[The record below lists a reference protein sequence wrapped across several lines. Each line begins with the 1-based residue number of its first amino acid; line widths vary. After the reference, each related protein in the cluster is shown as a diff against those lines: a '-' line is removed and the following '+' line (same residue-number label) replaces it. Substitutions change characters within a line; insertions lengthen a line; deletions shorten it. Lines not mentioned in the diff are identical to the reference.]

1 MLRVESPH
9 TDELNSQRPFSS
21 PASYKGLT
29 SNSLDTIRVFILLAI
44 TIWVAHFW
52 HSAGF
57 GLYADDYINVSQALA
72 SSSRVWSYVKKAVLT
87 FEYGRPVGYAFLG
100 LFSFLGSKL
109 GGLRGIYWILYI
121 IVTLNSC
128 LFYTLLKRLSPYPGF
143 ALIGA
148 LAFSLFPAD
157 ATHAFLTHLEVYPS
171 LTFLLIAFH
180 CYLSA
185 GIKLSYLVILG
196 TLLSYETAFPVFLAA
211 PLLKGKWGSSLIREL
226 IRHGSIL
233 GAMFVGVAVLHMT
246 SGDIRL
252 AKLGVLATLQMSFLQ
267 MILGPVTSMA
277 MFVYRPFTTL
287 RSMTHEPAV
296 FLPLCVAGLAWGLL
310 RVNLGP
316 VSTVKD
322 TAPTGRTTNCFRHL
336 SELASLGLVMLILA
350 YPLVLTLPATSID
363 GRGSRV
369 HIAAAVGASV
379 LCSCACLAILSV
391 AGRFGKKKLATV
403 GLTFYFGLLVGFGL
417 TVQED
422 YRLSWQYQR
431 AFWTD
436 LVRLC
441 PDIDNETVILVEPT
455 GLLNTRMDAFNWATS
470 FGLQQIYQF
479 FPNYEYFDRLRRK
492 PQVHILLPGWQE
504 KIVSNGQSFELN
516 DLTTLSLSII
526 YGSVK
531 SSNVIFLEAHDGRLT
546 RRTEPLIIDGQ
557 EFPLKQVASS
567 RDQPLKKGHLY
578 PYLIR
583 SSNEQPVRYLK

>member
-1 MLRVESPH
+1 MLRVESLH
-9 TDELNSQRPFSS
+9 TDDRSSQRAFFSL
-21 PASYKGLT
+21 ASYKGPA
-29 SNSLDTIRVFILLAI
+29 SNSPDTIRAFILLAI

-52 HSAGF
+52 HSADF

-72 SSSRVWSYVKKAVLT
+72 SGSRVWSYVKKAALT
-87 FEYGRPVGYAFLG
+87 FEFGRPIGYALLG
-100 LFSFLGSKL
+100 AFSFIGVKL
-109 GGLRGIYWILYI
+109 DGLRGIYWILYI
-121 IVTLNSC
+121 IVTANSC
-128 LFYTLLKRLSPYPGF
+128 LFYALLKRLSPDPGF
-143 ALIGA
+143 ALLGA

-180 CYLSA
+180 CYLSERK
-185 GIKLSYLVILG
+185 KLSYLIILG
-196 TLLSYETAFPVFLAA
+196 TLLSYETVFPVFLAA
-211 PLLKGKWGSSLIREL
+211 PLLIRTWDSKLIREL
-226 IRHGSIL
+226 LCHALVL
-233 GAMFVGVAVLHMT
+233 GAMFVCVAVLHIV
-246 SGDIRL
+246 SGDMRL
-252 AKLGVLATLQMSFLQ
+252 TNRDFLPIFKMALFQ
-267 MILGPVTSMA
+267 MISGPITSMA
-277 MFVYRPFTTL
+277 MFFYRPFTTL
-287 RSMTHEPAV
+287 RSMKDEPAV
-296 FLPLCVAGLAWGLL
+296 FVPLCVAALAWALL
-310 RVNLGP
+310 GVNLGP
-316 VSTVKD
+316 VSTIKD

-336 SELASLGLVMLILA
+336 SELALLGLVMLILA

-403 GLTFYFGLLVGFGL
+403 GLTLYFGLLVGFGL

-492 PQVHILLPGWQE
+492 PQVHILLPGWQG